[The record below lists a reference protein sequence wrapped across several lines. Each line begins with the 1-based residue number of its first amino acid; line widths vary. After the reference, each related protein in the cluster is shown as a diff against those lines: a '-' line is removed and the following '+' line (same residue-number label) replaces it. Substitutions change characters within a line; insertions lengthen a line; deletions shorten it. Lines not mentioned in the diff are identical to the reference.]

1 MKIILKLIVI
11 GLILLTVV
19 ILFSTTETKYQCN
32 GSMTKETKVTDST
45 IYLKFTEYRWW
56 VHLWGN
62 GSDGMM
68 DLEIP
73 GKTFIN
79 YNYVKR
85 VGDQIQFSKDKG
97 SLIGGY
103 YSTLSGHSGVN
114 DYFGVFEG
122 ECKVIDKK

>member
-1 MKIILKLIVI
+1 MKTILKLIVV
-11 GLILLTVV
+11 GVLVFV
-19 ILFSTTETKYQCN
+19 ILVFFSTTETKYLCN
-32 GSMTKETKVTDST
+32 GDITKDSKVRDST

-68 DLEIP
+68 DMEIP
-73 GKTFIN
+73 GKTYDSFH
-79 YNYVKR
+79 YVKR
-85 VGDQIQFSKDKG
+85 IGDQIQFWRDKG

-103 YSTLSGHSGVN
+103 YSTLSGHMGLN
-114 DYFGVFEG
+114 NHFGVFEG